1 MSDVL
6 NTAVEFTAA
15 TTRWSTGGSRSLYMT
30 TGTIWYG
37 MMCRSFVL
45 LERLLRSCLIEFS
58 GVDESLVAESRR
70 RRGYGRALDSLTM
83 GQCLGVLEDLAPR
96 LTHVLRTHVPNIHAG
111 GDLLSQGDLKA
122 WQRIVSLRN
131 RMAHH
136 GPGFLDSVDL
146 LSGRVWREYEVQEPL
161 DQQAQAVWK
170 LGRQV
175 CRSRVVLACASLSGV
190 SPEEAIIKLDAA
202 ETIQFTFREI
212 SALGNQAIDAFHAS
226 EERNSPSAATE
237 PA

>member
-1 MSDVL
+1 MSDIL
-6 NTAVEFTAA
+6 DTAVEFTAA

-58 GVDESLVAESRR
+58 RVDESLVAESRR

-83 GQCLGVLEDLAPR
+83 GQCFGVLEDLSPR
-96 LTHVLRTHVPNIHAG
+96 VMHNTPNLNAG
-111 GDLLSQGDLKA
+111 GDLLPEGDLKA

-136 GPGFLDSVDL
+136 GPGFLDSIDL
-146 LSGRVWREYEVQEPL
+146 FSGRVWREYEVQEPL
-161 DQQAQAVWK
+161 EQQAKDVWK

-175 CRSRVVLACASLSGV
+175 CRSRVVFACVSLSGV

-202 ETIQFTFREI
+202 ETIQFTFKEI
-212 SALGNQAIDAFHAS
+212 STLGNQAIDAFHAL
-226 EERNSPSAATE
+226 EERTSPSAATKS
-237 PA
+237 A

>member
-6 NTAVEFTAA
+6 DTAVEFTAA

-45 LERLLRSCLIEFS
+45 LERLLRSCLIELS
-58 GVDESLVAESRR
+58 RVDESLVAESRR

-96 LTHVLRTHVPNIHAG
+96 VMHVLSTNIPNLDVG
-111 GDLLSQGDLKA
+111 GDLLADSELKA

-136 GPGFLDSVDL
+136 GPGFLDSIDL
-146 LSGRVWREYEVQEPL
+146 FSGRVWREYEIQEPL
-161 DQQAQAVWK
+161 DQQAKDVWE
-170 LGRQV
+170 LGRQI
-175 CRSRVVLACASLSGV
+175 CRSRVVLSCVSLGGV

-202 ETIQFTFREI
+202 ETTQFTFKEI
-212 SALGNQAIDAFHAS
+212 SARGNQAIDAFHAL
-226 EERNSPSAATE
+226 EERPPSTATE
-237 PA
+237 SA

>member
-1 MSDVL
+1 MSVVL
-6 NTAVEFTAA
+6 NTAIEFTAA

-30 TGTIWYG
+30 TGTVWYG

-58 GVDESLVAESRR
+58 RVDETLVAECRR

-83 GQCLGVLEDLAPR
+83 GQCLGVLEELAPR
-96 LTHVLRTHVPNIHAG
+96 LMPVLSTNTSSVDVRE
-111 GDLLSQGDLKA
+111 DLLTEDDLGA

-136 GPGFLDSVDL
+136 GPGFLDSIDL
-146 LSGRVWREYEVQEPL
+146 FSGRVWREYEVQEPL
-161 DQQAQAVWK
+161 DQQAKDVWK

-175 CRSRVVLACASLSGV
+175 CRSPVVLACVSLGGV
-190 SPEEAIIKLDAA
+190 SPEEAIQKLDAA
-202 ETIQFTFREI
+202 ETIQITLKEI
-212 SALGNQAIDAFHAS
+212 SALGNQAIDAFHAL
-226 EERNSPSAATE
+226 EGQTEPSPATE